1 MAQSS
6 KSGPDTADIEAQM
19 KAIREDVAE
28 LSRLMKEAGDAK
40 LGKLSASAKA
50 EAERLVGES
59 KETLEDIEKQVKQT
73 ASSVEDYVAKKPLQ
87 SALIALLVGLFIG
100 SMSRR

>member
-6 KSGPDTADIEAQM
+6 KTGPETADLEEQL
-19 KAIREDVAE
+19 KVIRDDVAE

-50 EAERLVGES
+50 EAEKLVGES
-59 KETLEDIEKQVKQT
+59 KEKLEDIEKQVKRT
-73 ASSVEDYVAKKPLQ
+73 ASTVEDYVAEKPFQ